1 MKFSK
6 YLASS
11 ALVALSSAHTTVF
24 NILVNDVDQ
33 GTGNTPGGYIRSPPN
48 NNPVKDLTS
57 DDLTCNVANTPAT
70 RTVTAAA
77 GDKVIYMR
85 IWEENADR
93 SPDWY
98 SVAPQ

>member
-1 MKFSK
+1 
-6 YLASS
+6 
-11 ALVALSSAHTTVF
+11 
-24 NILVNDVDQ
+24 
-33 GTGNTPGGYIRSPPN
+33 
-48 NNPVKDLTS
+48 
-57 DDLTCNVANTPAT
+57 
-70 RTVTAAA
+70 VTAAA